1 MAAADRRDS
10 TPSSRPAQPHHTSD
24 DTTANDGSPLALAL
38 DCLPALPALLFGL
51 FVACS
56 LVLTP
61 PPRQV
66 HEHDRPRGDLA
77 FVAFV
82 YADLAALF
90 WCTRRAELL
99 AATAAA
105 PPSSPGTVQ
114 DDRSRR
120 LQVAVWVL
128 STALSCSFAY
138 RVSLILPPALV
149 LVVWA
154 MASSVVLVGFYV
166 LVLCEDQ
173 GYYRL
178 LESAGDGED
187 GGLGEKKKSGAG
199 GGELV

>member
-1 MAAADRRDS
+1 MAAADRSDG
-10 TPSSRPAQPHHTSD
+10 TPSSRPAPPCHKSD
-24 DTTANDGSPLALAL
+24 DTTVNDGSPLELAL

-51 FVACS
+51 FLACS

-61 PPRQV
+61 RRQV

-77 FVAFV
+77 FVVFT

-90 WCTRRAELL
+90 WCARRVERL
-99 AATAAA
+99 AAAAA
-105 PPSSPGTVQ
+105 SSSPGLVRER
-114 DDRSRR
+114 DERRRR

-128 STALSCSFAY
+128 STALSCAFAY
-138 RVSLILPPALV
+138 RVSLIMPPALV

-187 GGLGEKKKSGAG
+187 DGLGEKKKSGAG